1 MCKVGWDLWL
11 VRVSCECTDTREKLH
26 GWTKASSSIPSA
38 LMVSNQIPGTPPPDL
53 LLRCVAGSPGC
64 AGLSTYLG
72 TVGWTPGGGP
82 LAKLNWLCKGLSREV
97 RGGRFLPR
105 GLDSGT

>member
-72 TVGWTPGGGP
+72 TVGWTPGGGDP
-82 LAKLNWLCKGLSREV
+82 WPNSTGSA
-97 RGGRFLPR
+97 RGCPGKCGVAVFYHV
-105 GLDSGT
+105 D